1 MKCSPGLGP
10 LIVIIIG
17 LYATAAYS
25 QIEISGKVTDS
36 LGKPVE
42 FINIV
47 VFPRGSTTP
56 KAFDFTDVEGKYI
69 IRAKL
74 DADSLDV
81 QASALN
87 FKALKY
93 TIPNKSQMVDFVLI
107 PDVKLLETFTVKA
120 KPIELYGDTL
130 SYLVE
135 LFKGKEDKTIAD
147 VLRKMPGIEIEDNG
161 KILYQ
166 GLPINTF
173 YIEGL
178 DLTDGRYSKIS
189 ENLPDEAVSVVE
201 VFENHQPIR
210 ILEDRVYSPQ
220 AAINL
225 KLKKKVAATGSG
237 KVATGFSP
245 WLWDVNLTPMLLST
259 RFQLLASYQT
269 NNTGNDVSQ
278 QIEQLTSYGKIQFPY
293 EPDENIQLFDV
304 GSYTQYGA
312 IDQKRYLDN
321 RIHLANLNM
330 LVPLKKDLQL
340 RADIFFVD
348 DLRNNE
354 SEISSLFLLPDDT
367 LHIIEN
373 YYRRHSK
380 QYWQGTFHLKRNTK
394 RNFLNNKTEFRVNE
408 SNYQDLIINANDSI
422 LQHVETPYQ
431 SFSNNLNTIFRI
443 GTSLI
448 EVQSLIKYQDG
459 PQKLSVF
466 PNQLL
471 NQQHSITGQA
481 ENLQDA
487 MLERIYLDHY
497 AGTNFKLKRWVL
509 SLRLGFA
516 YRLQNL
522 NTQLRIV
529 DHDVLND
536 TLISENKLKS
546 NHHQVYLNPS
556 IQYKNR
562 KLRLSL
568 VWPVNQQHLS
578 YQDND
583 LDLSNSKNK
592 LLHAP
597 EFSMNYSFINWWKF
611 RASWRFYQRMNDPDD
626 FFYNY
631 MLRNYRKLI
640 KTDALIQELNRNLG
654 EISIL
659 YRNTITTFFNKLSYL
674 YMIRESNL
682 LFSNQLQDDGSFI
695 VTAVE
700 IPNATIS
707 HSLKF
712 RSSKYIAALKSS
724 LSLNAFLLQSTGKT
738 LVNDDL
744 LDTRTMSCSIG
755 PEIYLNAASWI
766 NLSYKLYA
774 NMTNSKINDDLRN
787 TVKMNKHYFNCNVFA
802 ASHLFNMNFEYYAY
816 NGTRYNFVDL
826 MYSYSF
832 SESKIDLE
840 LRWNN
845 LLNSK
850 TFIYQQYTQYIITD
864 YLQVL
869 RPSQIILGV
878 RFSF

>member
-1 MKCSPGLGP
+1 MKFSPRL
-10 LIVIIIG
+10 LIVFITG
-17 LYATAAYS
+17 LFAPSAFS
-25 QIEISGKVTDS
+25 QIEISGIVTDT

-42 FINIV
+42 FINIT
-47 VFPRGSTTP
+47 VFTRGSAAP
-56 KAFDFTDVEGKYI
+56 KAFDFTDGEGKYE
-69 IRAKL
+69 IRATL
-74 DADSLDV
+74 VADSLII

-87 FKALKY
+87 FETVKY
-93 TIPNKSQMVDFVLI
+93 TIPNKSQQIDFVLI

-120 KPIELYGDTL
+120 KPIELQGDTL
-130 SYLVE
+130 SYLVD

-147 VLRKMPGIEIEDNG
+147 VLRKLPGIEIEDNG

-173 YIEGL
+173 YVEGL

-189 ENLPDEAVSVVE
+189 ENLPDEAVSVIE

-245 WLWDVNLTPMLLST
+245 WLWDVNLSPMLLST

-269 NNTGNDVSQ
+269 NNTGNDVSR
-278 QIEQLTSYGKIQFPY
+278 QIDQLTSYSGMQFPY

-321 RIHLANLNM
+321 RIHLANFNM

-354 SEISSLFLLPDDT
+354 SEISSLYLLPDDT
-367 LHIIEN
+367 LRINEN
-373 YYRRHSK
+373 YYREHSRR
-380 QYWQGTFHLKRNTK
+380 YWQGTFHLKRNTK
-394 RNFLNNKTEFRVNE
+394 HNFLNNKTEFRFNE
-408 SNYQDLIINANDSI
+408 AEYQDLIVNENDSI
-422 LQHVETPYQ
+422 LQHIETPYKK
-431 SFSNNLNTIFRI
+431 FSNRLNTIFRI

-448 EVQSLIKYQDG
+448 EFQSLIKYQDG

-466 PNQLL
+466 PNQFL
-471 NQQHSITGQA
+471 NQQYNITGQA

-487 MLERIYLDHY
+487 TIERIYLDHY

-516 YRLQNL
+516 FRVQNL
-522 NTQLRIV
+522 NTKLLIEQPDSLG
-529 DHDVLND
+529 D

-546 NHHQVYLNPS
+546 SQHQMYLNPS
-556 IQYKNR
+556 IQYQNR
-562 KLRLSL
+562 KLRISL
-568 VWPVNQQHLS
+568 AWPVNQQQLS

-583 LDLSNSKNK
+583 LALSNSKNK

-597 EFSMNYSFINWWKF
+597 EFSMNYSFSNWWEF
-611 RASWRFYQRMNDPDD
+611 RASWRFYQSMNDPDD
-626 FFYNY
+626 FYYNY
-631 MLRNYRKLI
+631 MLKNYRKLI
-640 KTDALIQELNRNLG
+640 KTDASIQELNRHLG
-654 EISIL
+654 KISIS

-682 LFSNQLQDDGSFI
+682 LYSNQLQDDGSFI

-700 IPNATIS
+700 IPNSTIS
-707 HSLKF
+707 HSLEF
-712 RSSKYIAALKSS
+712 RSSKYISAIKSS
-724 LSLNAFLLQSTGKT
+724 LSLNAFMLQSTGQT

-744 LDTRTMSCSIG
+744 IDTRTISYSFG
-755 PEIYLNAASWI
+755 PEMYLNASSWV
-766 NLSYKLYA
+766 NLSYKFYA
-774 NMTNSKINDDLRN
+774 NVVNSKINNELRN
-787 TVKMNKHYFNCNVFA
+787 TVNINKHYFNCNVFA
-802 ASHLFNMNFEYYAY
+802 ARHLFNLNFEYYAY

-826 MYSYSF
+826 MYRYSF

-840 LRWNN
+840 VRWNN
-845 LLNSK
+845 VLNSK
-850 TFIYQQYTQYIITD
+850 VFIDQQYSQFIITE
-864 YLQVL
+864 YVQVL
-869 RPSQIILGV
+869 RPSQILLGV
-878 RFSF
+878 RFTF

>member
-1 MKCSPGLGP
+1 MKFSLRLLIAILSGLFAP
-10 LIVIIIG
+10 S
-17 LYATAAYS
+17 AFS
-25 QIEISGKVTDS
+25 QIEISGKVTDT

-42 FINIV
+42 FINIT
-47 VFPRGSTTP
+47 VFTKGSTTP
-56 KAFDFTDVEGKYI
+56 KAFDFTDGEGEYI
-69 IRAKL
+69 IQTKL
-74 DADSLDV
+74 DADSIDI
-81 QASALN
+81 QASALH
-87 FKALKY
+87 FEAIKY
-93 TIPNKSQMVDFVLI
+93 TITNKSQQVDFVLR
-107 PDVKLLETFTVKA
+107 PDVKLLETVTVKA
-120 KPIELYGDTL
+120 KPIELQGDTL

-147 VLRKMPGIEIEDNG
+147 VLRKLPGIEIEDNG

-173 YIEGL
+173 YVEGL

-189 ENLPDEAVSVVE
+189 ENLPDDAVSVVE

-237 KVATGFSP
+237 KVASGFSP

-269 NNTGNDVSQ
+269 NNTGNDVSRK
-278 QIEQLTSYGKIQFPY
+278 IEQLTSYGQMQFPY

-321 RIHLANLNM
+321 RIHLANFNM
-330 LVPLKKDLQL
+330 LVPLKEDLQL

-348 DLRNNE
+348 DLRKNE
-354 SEISSLFLLPDDT
+354 SEISSLYLLPDDT
-367 LHIIEN
+367 LRIIEN
-373 YYRRHSK
+373 YYREHSRK
-380 QYWQGTFHLKRNTK
+380 YWQGTFHLKRNTK
-394 RNFLNNKTEFRVNE
+394 RNFLNNKTEFRFNDA
-408 SNYQDLIINANDSI
+408 NYQDLIINGIDSI

-431 SFSNNLNTIFRI
+431 NFSNRLNTIFRI

-448 EVQSLIKYQDG
+448 EFQSLISYLDG
-459 PQKLSVF
+459 PQNLSVF

-471 NQQHSITGQA
+471 NQQYGITGQA
-481 ENLQDA
+481 ENLQEA

-516 YRLQNL
+516 YRMQNL
-522 NTQLRIV
+522 NTKLGIEN
-529 DHDVLND
+529 HETLID

-546 NHHQVYLNPS
+546 NQHQIYLNPS
-556 IQYKNR
+556 IQYQNR
-562 KLRLSL
+562 KLRFSL
-568 VWPVNQQHLS
+568 AWPVSQQQLS
-578 YQDND
+578 YQDSD
-583 LDLSNSKNK
+583 LALSNSKNK

-597 EFSMNYSFINWWKF
+597 EFSMNYAFRIWWEF

-626 FFYNY
+626 FYYNY
-631 MLRNYRKLI
+631 MLKNYRKLI
-640 KTDALIQELNRNLG
+640 KTDALIHELNHHLG
-654 EISIL
+654 KISIS

-682 LFSNQLQDDGSFI
+682 LYSNKLQDDGSFI

-700 IPNATIS
+700 IPNSTIS
-707 HSLKF
+707 HSLDF
-712 RSSKYIAALKSS
+712 RSSKYISALKSS

-744 LDTRTMSCSIG
+744 FDTRTMSYSIG

-766 NLSYKLYA
+766 NFSYKFYA
-774 NMTNSKINDDLRN
+774 NVVNSKINDELRN

-802 ASHLFNMNFEYYAY
+802 ASHLFNLNLEYYAY

-840 LRWNN
+840 VRWNN
-845 LLNSK
+845 VLNSK
-850 TFIYQQYTQYIITD
+850 AFIDQQYSQYIITE
-864 YLQVL
+864 YVQVL
-869 RPSQIILGV
+869 RPSQILLGV
-878 RFSF
+878 RFTF